1 MPLDPLGVLV
11 IDDDFRIAQLHARY
25 VEQQEGYRLLGV
37 AHDCGG
43 ALAKARELRPDL
55 VILDVYLP
63 DGSGIEVV
71 RGIRDAQLR
80 CDVILIT
87 AAKELEIIEEGFR
100 LGIFDY
106 LLKPFGPDILRD
118 ALRKFRQ
125 YREQLGSSSEPD
137 QGFVEGLKRLRAAR
151 APAALQPQKGID
163 ARTLDR
169 IAAILK
175 SAGEARTAE
184 QIGRV
189 AGVSRST
196 ARVYLNHLVERGEAD
211 QVLQYGT
218 VGRPQVLFRTRK
230 A

>member
-1 MPLDPLGVLV
+1 MALEPLAVLV
-11 IDDDFRIAQLHARY
+11 VDDDFRIAQLHARY
-25 VEQQEGYRLLGV
+25 VEQQEGYRLVGV
-37 AHDCGG
+37 AHDCAE

-63 DGSGIEVV
+63 DRSGIEVV

-87 AAKELEIIEEGFR
+87 AAKELEIMDEAFR

-106 LLKPFGPDILRD
+106 LLKPFGPDILKD
-118 ALRKFRQ
+118 ALAKFRQ
-125 YREQLGSSSEPD
+125 YRAQLDSSSEPD

-163 ARTLDR
+163 ARTLER
-169 IAAILK
+169 IAGILR
-175 SAGEARTAE
+175 SAEAPSTAE
-184 QIGRV
+184 QIGRL

-196 ARVYLNHLVERGEAD
+196 ARVYLNHLVERGDAD

-218 VGRPQVLFRTRK
+218 VGRPQVLFRRK
-230 A
+230 P